1 MFAVMLIVFLVYIT
15 LAVMPVCESGQR
27 SLGMLSCLR
36 LPALCD
42 HSLQRLRHTRILQ
55 QRLAAWWVHG
65 ELCNRLGEVLFRRQ
79 RHVSLPGRRHQR
91 WRRDSLAGRWVR

>member
-1 MFAVMLIVFLVYIT
+1 MLIVFLVAVT
-15 LAVMPVCESGQR
+15 LAVRPVCECGQR

-42 HSLQRLRHTRILQ
+42 HLLQRLCHSRILQ

-65 ELCNRLGEVLFRRQ
+65 ELCNRLGEVLFRR
-79 RHVSLPGRRHQR
+79 RRHMSVSGLRYQR
-91 WRRDSLAGRWVR
+91 WRRDSLAGPWVR